1 MEYLSLSNEIQNRIK
16 NDLGLKVKEG
26 EIRRRPDHDIPNL
39 WRTAYVRDCEK
50 ILHCPFYN
58 RYTDKTQVFSM
69 YKNDDITRRGLH
81 VQLVSRIARNIGRLL
96 GLNIDLIEA
105 IALGH
110 DMGHTPF
117 GHAGEKFLNE
127 KYNENTGR
135 FFRHNVHSV
144 RVLDKIFQYNISL
157 QTLNGILCHD
167 GENESMV
174 YTPQALGGFEEF
186 DDLVEN
192 CYTSKE
198 FTRKIMPSTLEG
210 CVVRISDMIAYIGK
224 DRQDAEKVG
233 LSLKS
238 EDYKETVLGT
248 FNSKIIN
255 NMIVNIVENSYGK
268 NSIIMSK
275 EYFDALI
282 TAKSENYKLIYLSEK
297 MANQQNL
304 LLRPIVHR
312 VYDGL
317 LNDLKSKNK
326 NSFIYKHHIETINKW
341 SRYYKND
348 GYVDTEPNQLVVDY
362 IAAMTDSYLVDLHKY
377 MYPRVNVP
385 EYTGYFDMLEC

>member
-1 MEYLSLSNEIQNRIK
+1 MEYLSLSEEVQNRIK
-16 NDLGLKVKEG
+16 NDLGIDVNDG
-26 EIRRRPDHDIPNL
+26 ETRRRPDHDRPNL
-39 WRTAYVRDCEK
+39 WRTAFVRDCEK

-69 YKNDDITRRGLH
+69 YKNDDITRRALH

-105 IALGH
+105 ISLGH

-157 QTLNGILCHD
+157 ETLNGILCHD

-174 YTPQALGGFEEF
+174 YTPQPMKSFEQF
-186 DDLVEN
+186 DAMVEN

-198 FTRKIMPSTLEG
+198 FLKKIMPSTLEG

-224 DRQDAEKVG
+224 DRQDAVRAG
-233 LSLKS
+233 LLLKN

-268 NSIIMSK
+268 DYIIMSE
-275 EYFDALI
+275 EYFDALM
-282 TAKSENYKLIYLSEK
+282 TAKGENYKLIYLSEK

-304 LLRPIVHR
+304 LLRPVVHR

-317 LNDLKSKNK
+317 LADLKNK
-326 NSFIYKHHIETINKW
+326 NRQSFIYKHHIETINNW
-341 SRYYKND
+341 SRFYSNE
-348 GYVDTEPNQLVVDY
+348 GYMDTEPNQIVVDY

-377 MYPRVNVP
+377 MYPNVQVP
-385 EYTGYFDMLEC
+385 EYTGYFDMV